1 MRSVGPM
8 SKPSEIDK
16 SEWWF
21 YHLQRTTLERA
32 VGPLLEK
39 CLERGW
45 RVLAVSPDV
54 TRRATLDEAL
64 WTYDDRSF
72 LPHGQAEA
80 AGLDA
85 ASQPI
90 LITDQ
95 PDNKNAAQVALL
107 MDGVEVPTDAP
118 FERCMVMF
126 DDGDGPT
133 RQKARDQF
141 KAAKDAG
148 LVARYFQQGER
159 GWTEAGK

>member
-1 MRSVGPM
+1 M
-8 SKPSEIDK
+8 SEAQKP
-16 SEWWF
+16 EWWF

-54 TRRATLDEAL
+54 TRRAALDEAL
-64 WTYDDRSF
+64 WTYDDQSF

-80 AGLDA
+80 EGLDP

-90 LITDQ
+90 LISSDTENRNQ
-95 PDNKNAAQVALL
+95 AAVALL
-107 MDGVEVPTDAP
+107 MDGVELPADAA

-126 DDGDGPT
+126 DDGDTAT
-133 RQKARDQF
+133 RQKAREQF

-148 LVARYFQQGER
+148 FSARYFQQSGR

>member
-1 MRSVGPM
+1 M
-8 SKPSEIDK
+8 SEAQKP
-16 SEWWF
+16 EWWF

-64 WTYDDRSF
+64 WTYDDQSF

-80 AGLDA
+80 EGLD
-85 ASQPI
+85 P
-90 LITDQ
+90 
-95 PDNKNAAQVALL
+95 AAQPVLISSVTDNLNQASVVLL
-107 MDGVEVPTDAP
+107 MDGVEMPVDAAY
-118 FERCMVMF
+118 ERCMVMF
-126 DDGDGPT
+126 DDGDGAT
-133 RQKARDQF
+133 RQKAREQF

-148 LVARYFQQGER
+148 LSARYFQQAGS
-159 GWTEAGK
+159 GWKEAGK

>member
-1 MRSVGPM
+1 M
-8 SKPSEIDK
+8 SKALTLPQT
-16 SEWWF
+16 EWWF

-39 CLERGW
+39 CLERDW
-45 RVLAVSPDV
+45 RVLAVSSDV

-64 WTYDDRSF
+64 WTYSDDSF

-80 AGLDA
+80 AGLEPSQQPVLISDKTDNLNS
-85 ASQPI
+85 AS
-90 LITDQ
+90 
-95 PDNKNAAQVALL
+95 VALL
-107 MDGVEVPTDAP
+107 MDGVDLPVDTP
-118 FERCMVMF
+118 FQRCMVMF

-133 RQKARDQF
+133 RQKAREQF

-148 LVARYFQQGER
+148 HVARYFQQSAR